1 MPEVFDCSAAD
12 GLALG
17 VAAAAQ
23 AVRDGQVVVL
33 PTDTV
38 YGIGCD
44 AFDSSAVAAVLAAKG
59 RGREMPPPVL
69 VPGVRTIDG
78 LAREVPDYAPALI
91 DRFWPGAL
99 TLVLRAQ
106 SSLQWDLGDTN
117 GTVAVRMPDDPV
129 ALALLNEIGP
139 MAVTSANR
147 TGMPPATT
155 AAEAQSQLGESVTV
169 YLDGGPSS
177 GGPASTILDCT
188 GAEPIVLREGA
199 VAEAEIR
206 EVVAAIRA
214 AADQAAAEAAAS
226 VALEQAKRRKITEQ
240 EQAERDRAADPRRR
254 PGSAKKVAGSRR
266 RPN

>member
-17 VAAAAQ
+17 VAAAAH

-78 LAREVPDYAPALI
+78 LAREVPDYARALI

-177 GGPASTILDCT
+177 GYDPPCRSSGSGCRGSTPRQPRPSNRC
-188 GAEPIVLREGA
+188 GCS
-199 VAEAEIR
+199 
-206 EVVAAIRA
+206 AARP
-214 AADQAAAEAAAS
+214 S
-226 VALEQAKRRKITEQ
+226 SG
-240 EQAERDRAADPRRR
+240 ER
-254 PGSAKKVAGSRR
+254 
-266 RPN
+266 